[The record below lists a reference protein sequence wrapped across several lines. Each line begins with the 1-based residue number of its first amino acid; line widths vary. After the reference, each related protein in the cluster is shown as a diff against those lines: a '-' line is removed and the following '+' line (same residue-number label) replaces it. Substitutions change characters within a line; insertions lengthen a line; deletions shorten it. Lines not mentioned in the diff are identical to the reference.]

1 MSWQDEI
8 SRSLFAL
15 WRILKFDPA
24 GPSYFNLTADGF
36 WRSFA
41 APIVVIPILSILF
54 LPVLAMAPEEIER
67 PGGITFVV
75 VSTLSDYIF
84 LGLFPLIMIPVTRWL
99 GVSEYYSTFII
110 AWNWA
115 IVVPLLFFLPM
126 AILTAGDLISSG
138 VMGMVQL
145 SFICFLIFFSVLIAR
160 TCLQCHGIA
169 AAAVVMLDIV
179 LGEIV
184 DYVIKSLA

>member
-24 GPSYFNLTADGF
+24 GPSYFNLTVDGF

-41 APIVVIPILSILF
+41 APVVVIPSLAVLF
-54 LPVLAMAPEEIER
+54 LPVLAMLPDDVEQT
-67 PGGITFVV
+67 GGVMFVLV
-75 VSTLSDYIF
+75 TTLSDYVF
-84 LGLFPLIMIPVTRWL
+84 LALFPLVMIPVTRWL
-99 GVSEYYSTFII
+99 KVSENYSTFII

-126 AILTAGDLISSG
+126 AILTASGLLPVG
-138 VMGMVQL
+138 VMNLVQL
-145 SFICFLIFFSVLIAR
+145 LFLCFLIFFSVLIAR
-160 TCLQCHGIA
+160 TCLQCPGVA

-179 LGEIV
+179 LGKLV
-184 DYVIKSLA
+184 DYLAQSLF